1 VAEGNFNDVSLG
13 EVYRRL
19 VEDADRNQIALQ
31 DIRNNMVSKAENN
44 ALLAAQNQRIHTIE
58 ANLADKQSEAAH
70 DHAELEANSKARNTE
85 MKTLLEKESVERKA
99 ALKEMRDRTQG
110 LEDGNKRR
118 RGEWLLAISV
128 GGIGV
133 VLGLAQQ
140 FIGRGMGL

>member
-1 VAEGNFNDVSLG
+1 MADVNFNDVSLG
-13 EVYRRL
+13 EVYRRM
-19 VEDADRNQIALQ
+19 VEDAERNQIALQ

-44 ALLAAQNQRIHTIE
+44 ALLAAQNQRIHAIE
-58 ANLADKQSEAAH
+58 SNLADKQSEAAH

-85 MKTLLEKESVERKA
+85 VKTLIEKESAERKA
-99 ALKEMRDRTQG
+99 ALKEIRDRTTG
-110 LEDGNKRR
+110 IEDGNKRR

-140 FIGRGMGL
+140 FIGRGIGL

>member
-1 VAEGNFNDVSLG
+1 MPDVNFNDVSLG
-13 EVYRRL
+13 EVYRRM
-19 VEDADRNQIALQ
+19 VEDAERNQSALQ

-44 ALLAAQNQRIHTIE
+44 ALLAAQNQRIHAIE
-58 ANLADKQSEAAH
+58 TNLADKQSEAAH

-85 MKTLLEKESVERKA
+85 VKNLIEKESADRKA
-99 ALKEMRDRTQG
+99 ALKEIRDRTTG
-110 LEDGNKRR
+110 IEDGNKRR

-140 FIGRGMGL
+140 FIGRGIGL